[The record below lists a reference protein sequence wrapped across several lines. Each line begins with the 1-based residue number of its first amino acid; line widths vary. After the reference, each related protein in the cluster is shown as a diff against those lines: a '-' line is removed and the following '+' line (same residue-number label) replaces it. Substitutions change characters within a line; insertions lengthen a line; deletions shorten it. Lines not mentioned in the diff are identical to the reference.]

1 MPVKRTTNAAEVKRL
16 ADLAKDME
24 QKEVA
29 AGWLSTA
36 KYQDGTPVAYVASI
50 QEFGN
55 PPHLPPRPYMRPTVT
70 GKTPEWTKKYAH
82 ILKSATSGE
91 AVLEVMGGVIAGDFR
106 EAISE
111 VQSPP
116 LAKAT
121 LAARKRRGNGST
133 KPLVDTRIMINT
145 LTHIVRPKGS

>member
-1 MPVKRTTNAAEVKRL
+1 MPVKRTTNTPQVKRL
-16 ADLAKDME
+16 AELAKSLD
-24 QKEVA
+24 KSEVA
-29 AGWLSTA
+29 AGWLGTA
-36 KYQDGTPVAYVASI
+36 RYEDGTPVAYVASI
-50 QEFGN
+50 QEFGHA
-55 PPHLPPRPYMRPTVT
+55 PALPPRPFMRPTVDA
-70 GKTPEWTKKYAH
+70 KTTEWTKKYAH
-82 ILKSATSGE
+82 VLKTATSGE

-133 KPLVDTRIMINT
+133 KPLVDTRIMMNT
-145 LTHIVRPKGS
+145 LTHVVRAKGS